1 MPVTR
6 VIPWAFLLL
15 AVAVWP
21 GRAVAQGETVAPVD
35 GATIVSVIEGQL
47 DAFRRDAAAEA
58 FGYASPSIQRV
69 FRTPDNFMSMVR
81 TGYQPV
87 YRPQSVEFVD
97 LVMTSGGLTQR
108 VLFVGPDGVPVMAHY
123 HMQQQPD
130 GSWRINGVTLQES
143 GQTT

>member
-1 MPVTR
+1 MPMTR
-6 VIPWAFLLL
+6 IIPWAVLLL
-15 AVAVWP
+15 AAAVWP
-21 GRAVAQGETVAPVD
+21 GGAAAQDEPVGPAD
-35 GATIVSVIEGQL
+35 GAAIVGVIEGQL
-47 DAFRRDAAAEA
+47 DAFQRDAAAEA
-58 FGYASPSIQRV
+58 FGYASPSIQRI

-81 TGYQPV
+81 TGYQSV

-123 HMQQQPD
+123 YMQQQPD

>member
-6 VIPWAFLLL
+6 MIPWAVLLL
-15 AVAVWP
+15 AMAVWSGP
-21 GRAVAQGETVAPVD
+21 AAAQDEPVGPAD
-35 GATIVSVIEGQL
+35 GAAIVGVIEGQL
-47 DAFRRDAAAEA
+47 DAFQRDAAAEA
-58 FGYASPSIQRV
+58 FGYASPSIQRI

-81 TGYQPV
+81 TGYQSV

-123 HMQQQPD
+123 YMQQQPD
-130 GSWRINGVTLQES
+130 DSWRINGVTLQES